1 MPTSAAKN
9 MQPLDY
15 KSFVTDVPDFPKPGI
30 LFRDISPLL
39 RTHYRETIIGMAELF
54 NDKEWSEIDY
64 VAGIESRGFILAA
77 GLAFHKQKGF
87 VKLRKPGKLPGDT
100 HKVAY
105 GLEYGTDALEMQ
117 RGEGRILLV
126 DDVLATG
133 GTLQAAAD
141 LTKATGHDVKGFA
154 LLVNLS
160 HLNNFSWEGQKP
172 RCLISY

>member
-1 MPTSAAKN
+1 MAASNAKTT
-9 MQPLDY
+9 QAFDY
-15 KSFVTDVPDFPKPGI
+15 KSFITDVPDFPKPGI

-39 RTHYRETIIGMAELF
+39 RLHYREVITDMAALF
-54 NDKEWSEIDY
+54 SEKEWSEVDY

-100 HKVAY
+100 HKVSY

-117 RGEGRILLV
+117 RGAGRVLLV

-141 LTKATGHDVKGFA
+141 LTEATGHTVKGFL

-160 HLNNFSWEGQKP
+160 HLNQFSWHGTKP
-172 RCLISY
+172 RCLIEY